1 MYSQY
6 NNKRQQKFPQIP
18 RTDCCFSVQV
28 VKNERGLG
36 ISVYGGIDANVPY
49 RGLIRIKRL
58 FPNQS
63 AWSTGMLQPGD
74 ILLEANEIP
83 LTGLT
88 NHVSFSCFHRFFFRT
103 IPCHWLCAFSL
114 TVNSGNLTENWIRSL
129 ISLSL
134 SLSSKQISWNRKRL
148 KFCVQ
153 HQMLLI

>member
-1 MYSQY
+1 MVLTCIFDKIYH
-6 NNKRQQKFPQIP
+6 
-18 RTDCCFSVQV
+18 TDCCFSVQV
-28 VKNERGLG
+28 IKNERGLG

-88 NHVSFSCFHRFFFRT
+88 NHVSSFFLHSFNA
-103 IPCHWLCAFSL
+103 I
-114 TVNSGNLTENWIRSL
+114 NLIEIQFKMGCSRS
-129 ISLSL
+129 S
-134 SLSSKQISWNRKRL
+134 
-148 KFCVQ
+148 
-153 HQMLLI
+153 HQN

>member
-1 MYSQY
+1 MHLLSITM
-6 NNKRQQKFPQIP
+6 KIKFILL
-18 RTDCCFSVQV
+18 DCCFSVQV

-63 AWSTGMLQPGD
+63 AWSTGALQPGD

-88 NHVSFSCFHRFFFRT
+88 NHVSFFLL
-103 IPCHWLCAFSL
+103 P
-114 TVNSGNLTENWIRSL
+114 TVFLLVFKIGNSQ
-129 ISLSL
+129 
-134 SLSSKQISWNRKRL
+134 SSIQIE
-148 KFCVQ
+148 
-153 HQMLLI
+153 

>member
-1 MYSQY
+1 MTVVIHIKYIF
-6 NNKRQQKFPQIP
+6 NNYIRLV
-18 RTDCCFSVQV
+18 DCCFAVQV

-88 NHVSFSCFHRFFFRT
+88 NHVSFFVRIFFSS
-103 IPCHWLCAFSL
+103 I
-114 TVNSGNLTENWIRSL
+114 NLMCLLLSEIQF
-129 ISLSL
+129 IS
-134 SLSSKQISWNRKRL
+134 KTGGA
-148 KFCVQ
+148 
-153 HQMLLI
+153 

>member
-1 MYSQY
+1 M
-6 NNKRQQKFPQIP
+6 
-18 RTDCCFSVQV
+18 QV

-88 NHVSFSCFHRFFFRT
+88 NHVSFIFLFFTLEFNLKQNLFNFFFFKKKNT
-103 IPCHWLCAFSL
+103 GSA
-114 TVNSGNLTENWIRSL
+114 
-129 ISLSL
+129 
-134 SLSSKQISWNRKRL
+134 
-148 KFCVQ
+148 
-153 HQMLLI
+153 

>member
-1 MYSQY
+1 M
-6 NNKRQQKFPQIP
+6 
-18 RTDCCFSVQV
+18 QV

-88 NHVSFSCFHRFFFRT
+88 NHVSFSINHIVRYFDIQFQMGC
-103 IPCHWLCAFSL
+103 S
-114 TVNSGNLTENWIRSL
+114 RSL
-129 ISLSL
+129 QTGGAWSFAYNT
-134 SLSSKQISWNRKRL
+134 K
-148 KFCVQ
+148 CC
-153 HQMLLI
+153 